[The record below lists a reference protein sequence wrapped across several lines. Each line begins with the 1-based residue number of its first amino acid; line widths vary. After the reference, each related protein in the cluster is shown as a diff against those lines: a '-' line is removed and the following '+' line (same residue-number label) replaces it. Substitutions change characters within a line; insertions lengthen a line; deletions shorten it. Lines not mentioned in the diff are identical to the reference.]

1 MIETLKDTLGNIIF
15 RHWTTHCFVL
25 LFLIATPVISQSSQ
39 EIKALNNYV
48 DFLNESIHGLFTA
61 HALMVISNKEVNK
74 YIDLDSYSLNKLS
87 NNELQSNLF
96 DKSDKQNYTTFQSY
110 SPLQLMDI
118 CQKESSVL
126 EQSLANRL
134 NVRVVKIGIILN
146 RVNSL
151 RFEIFDFID
160 NKDLNTREPIYKVY
174 EMLEECASLFES
186 FAVQQK
192 AMMAEIRREA
202 SRNKNTLYHRAT
214 EVHKVNKS
222 ILNDF
227 RNENSRGVIES
238 TNIYN
243 AVYEDFHEEL
253 QSYSNYNKAEYKSYI
268 KNRSDSI
275 YQHLV
280 RFQSSEFVPRA
291 YKIYGKYYYYHN
303 QISKRFLNWSGPG
316 YVRYLNKMLKATA
329 LDFVK
334 FSEHALIFKVVY
346 PMKLDELNG
355 LKKTESF
362 VSRAKM
368 LIENKLT
375 TNVLV
380 ERPQEDKYL
389 TIELSDYNLIDKDT
403 ISVLLNGEY
412 ILENY
417 CLGSEAKELK
427 ILLSDYDRIMFEVV
441 AENEGVI
448 SPNTPL
454 IAYRIDGQRK
464 KQRLHKVLAAKSSFR
479 FSIDLP

>member
-1 MIETLKDTLGNIIF
+1 
-15 RHWTTHCFVL
+15 
-25 LFLIATPVISQSSQ
+25 
-39 EIKALNNYV
+39 
-48 DFLNESIHGLFTA
+48 
-61 HALMVISNKEVNK
+61 
-74 YIDLDSYSLNKLS
+74 
-87 NNELQSNLF
+87 
-96 DKSDKQNYTTFQSY
+96 
-110 SPLQLMDI
+110 
-118 CQKESSVL
+118 
-126 EQSLANRL
+126 
-134 NVRVVKIGIILN
+134 
-146 RVNSL
+146 
-151 RFEIFDFID
+151 
-160 NKDLNTREPIYKVY
+160 
-174 EMLEECASLFES
+174 
-186 FAVQQK
+186 
-192 AMMAEIRREA
+192 
-202 SRNKNTLYHRAT
+202 
-214 EVHKVNKS
+214 
-222 ILNDF
+222 
-227 RNENSRGVIES
+227 
-238 TNIYN
+238 
-243 AVYEDFHEEL
+243 
-253 QSYSNYNKAEYKSYI
+253 
-268 KNRSDSI
+268 
-275 YQHLV
+275 
-280 RFQSSEFVPRA
+280 
-291 YKIYGKYYYYHN
+291 
-303 QISKRFLNWSGPG
+303 
-316 YVRYLNKMLKATA
+316 
-329 LDFVK
+329 
-334 FSEHALIFKVVY
+334 
-346 PMKLDELNG
+346 MKLDELNG